1 MDLLHSSKG
10 MDCGASHLNGGKEY
24 ASKAGDV
31 RDVDSIPGL
40 GRSPEVGNSN
50 PLQYSCLEN
59 PMDRG
64 AWWATIHGVTKSQTQ
79 LNTYAQEG
87 IDYKKNCF
95 LIRTWPYMVRRCTA
109 LFHSHIFCSYGLF
122 FLWFKMHYRYSS
134 IYVRISINKALS
146 KILDLSALSILTLI
160 QIPASALN
168 TGREKRIYLKSLIA
182 Y

>member
-24 ASKAGDV
+24 AFNAWDV
-31 RDVDSIPGL
+31 R
-40 GRSPEVGNSN
+40 
-50 PLQYSCLEN
+50 
-59 PMDRG
+59 G
-64 AWWATIHGVTKSQTQ
+64 AGS
-79 LNTYAQEG
+79 

-109 LFHSHIFCSYGLF
+109 LFPSHIFCSYGLF